1 MKINLKKLKPA
12 ILYCMKKK
20 YKNHKLRKFK
30 RKKLNIFIFRKENK
44 KREKI
49 QKNKTNNNN
58 NKKTRRKILI
68 MS

>member
-1 MKINLKKLKPA
+1 
-12 ILYCMKKK
+12 MKKK